1 MHEWVQG
8 LVGSFQ
14 HAQEEERQGRGGH
27 TFQAGGDSQQTL
39 MGTHVT
45 KALQVN
51 PSYPKLCMMP
61 PGCAR
66 LSRDGVASQFDTSIA
81 VELLCV

>member
-14 HAQEEERQGRGGH
+14 QAQQQERQGRGDH

-45 KALQVN
+45 KALQVY
-51 PSYPKLCMMP
+51 PPYPKLCMMH
-61 PGCAR
+61 PGSAR
-66 LSRDGVASQFDTSIA
+66 LSRDGVASHFDTSIA
-81 VELLCV
+81 VELLRV